1 MRGNLVAIY
10 NLRGVGTNAL
20 ESRKTIDATNLFFTS
35 THVKVEFVVK
45 YTTVVQTYNGV
56 HCHYYFIYIY

>member
-1 MRGNLVAIY
+1 MRGNLFAIY
-10 NLRGVGTNAL
+10 NLRGIGTNAL

-45 YTTVVQTYNGV
+45 YTTVVQT
-56 HCHYYFIYIY
+56 